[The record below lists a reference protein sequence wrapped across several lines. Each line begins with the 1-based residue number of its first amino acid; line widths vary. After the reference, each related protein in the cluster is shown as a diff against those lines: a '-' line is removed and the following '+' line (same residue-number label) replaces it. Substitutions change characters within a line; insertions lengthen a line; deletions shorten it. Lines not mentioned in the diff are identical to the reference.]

1 MTKKYVLGVDG
12 GGTKTHY
19 ALYDLEGNL
28 VELVKGTAANHEKY
42 ENGYEVV
49 KGLIDEV
56 VNILLDNQGAT
67 MDDIAYAVFG
77 LAGADV
83 KRQYVELEKVIS
95 GIGLKNFEVY
105 NDAFL
110 GVKAGSEKG
119 YGICSI
125 NGTGTSCV
133 AVDNAGD
140 WLQIGGT
147 GFIFGDEAGSGHIAD
162 LLIRR
167 VHDSLYRREKPTSM
181 KEKLFKAFD
190 ITDDSELVEAVYEK
204 GYTGI
209 VDMPYLNRIVFES
222 ANEGDEVALELL
234 EFVGKQCASS
244 VLGAIDR
251 LDFGNDP
258 IDVIMAG
265 SIYVKGENPTLNDTF
280 KKMVSAGTD
289 KDLNFIVLDVPPV
302 IGAVTWALEKALGKY
317 DTDIRKNVINS
328 YYEKFGNK

>member
-1 MTKKYVLGVDG
+1 MSKKYILGVDG

-56 VNILLDNQGAT
+56 VNILLDNQNAT
-67 MDDIAYAVFG
+67 MDDIVYAVFG

-83 KRQYVELEKVIS
+83 KRQYKELEKVIS
-95 GIGLKNFEVY
+95 DIGIRKFEVY

-110 GVKAGSEKG
+110 GVKAGSKKG

-133 AVDNAGD
+133 AVNKTGE

-167 VHDSLYRREKPTSM
+167 VYDFLYRKGKNTVM
-181 KEKLFKAFD
+181 KEKLFNAFD
-190 ITDDSELVEAVYEK
+190 ITKDDELVEAVYEK

-209 VDMPYLNRIVFES
+209 VDLPYLNRIVFEA
-222 ANEGDEVALELL
+222 ANEGDEVAIELL

-244 VLGAIDR
+244 VIGAVDR
-251 LDFGNDP
+251 LDFGEET

-265 SIYVKGENPTLNDTF
+265 SIYLKGENPVLNDTF
-280 KKMVSAGTD
+280 KTTVQEATD
-289 KDLNFIVLDVPPV
+289 KDINFILLDVPPV
-302 IGAVTWALEKALGKY
+302 IGAVTWALEKELGRY
-317 DTDIRKNVINS
+317 DSSIRENVIKT
-328 YYEKFGNK
+328 YYDKFGR